1 MCLVNSGLT
10 ALPAHAGS
18 EGVAVLPLEMI
29 NEAYKAN
36 NPGLLIADV
45 RYHGGLYVEL
55 TQTNQHVEYVYV
67 DTIGSENYTGF
78 CGMAYDAPARQNTT
92 GQLVIKPGTCGP
104 VPGKLF
110 ASSQVSVWPL
120 HLQCSLYVW
129 D

>member
-1 MCLVNSGLT
+1 MQALRGVHLRRQLQMFIIHRFLT
-10 ALPAHAGS
+10 LAGS
-18 EGVAVLPLEMI
+18 EGGAVLPLEMI

-67 DTIGSENYTGF
+67 DTIGSQNYTGF

-92 GQLVIKPGTCGP
+92 AQLVIKPGTCGP
-104 VPGKLF
+104 VPGKYIR
-110 ASSQVSVWPL
+110 
-120 HLQCSLYVW
+120 H
-129 D
+129 